1 MRRFESQD
9 LREITDK
16 LRIHNH
22 ISYAV
27 ILSCLNKCFYFII
40 LIIITIT
47 IIIIIIII
55 IIVIIIIKLKLIRLT
70 KFWIFLTTRAKRK
83 SIEEKKGLYSNT
95 YKSMMRLGNEK
106 VVNFWLNTG
115 NHRNPK
121 VQTLQPPT
129 LHQNLEKKNV

>member
-55 IIVIIIIKLKLIRLT
+55 IIKLKLIRLT

-83 SIEEKKGLYSNT
+83 STGEKKGSYSNT
-95 YKSMMRLGNEK
+95 YKSMMRLFSNEK
-106 VVNFWLNTG
+106 VVNFGSILATIEIRKYRRY
-115 NHRNPK
+115 NHQHCTK
-121 VQTLQPPT
+121 IYF
-129 LHQNLEKKNV
+129 